1 LLLSG
6 NKKKAW
12 IDTSGSCCIV
22 AIREYWRRSLSS
34 LAHSIRFRY
43 VFAMLVLIA
52 KSSAI
57 ARSFA
62 SE

>member
-6 NKKKAW
+6 NKKKAR
-12 IDTSGSCCIV
+12 IDAQCSRCFV
-22 AIREYWRRSLSS
+22 AIRDYWQRSLSS
-34 LAHSIRFRY
+34 LAHSIHFRY

-52 KSSAI
+52 KPSAI

>member
-1 LLLSG
+1 M
-6 NKKKAW
+6 
-12 IDTSGSCCIV
+12 
-22 AIREYWRRSLSS
+22 AIRGYSRRPPSS